1 MALKRKPN
9 RNYTAFYQLLIEP
22 ELKMRLIELRTFHEI
37 DVPEHIREL
46 IREWVK
52 NIEKEVIK

>member
-1 MALKRKPN
+1 MALKRKTN

-22 ELKMRLIELRTFHEI
+22 ELKQRLIELRTFYEI

-46 IREWVK
+46 IRAWVEK
-52 NIEKEVIK
+52 AEKEILK